1 LGWGFSAIYYGRK
14 EGHRLPDTCI
24 ESGTFTHIT
33 THRRFTMMNPFEL
46 RFSIFNTAK
55 DLMIKQHE
63 ANLAAWEVLN
73 KTSKEAAD
81 LAPKFP
87 TTEEIIDK
95 AIEINT
101 FISGQ
106 TTKELTNVAKKL
118 AGVSV
123 IF

>member
-1 LGWGFSAIYYGRK
+1 
-14 EGHRLPDTCI
+14 
-24 ESGTFTHIT
+24 
-33 THRRFTMMNPFEL
+33 
-46 RFSIFNTAK
+46 
-55 DLMIKQHE
+55 MIKQHE
-63 ANLAAWEVLN
+63 ANIAAWEVLN
-73 KTSKEAAD
+73 KTSKEAAE

-106 TTKELTNVAKKL
+106 TTKELASVAKKL

>member
-1 LGWGFSAIYYGRK
+1 
-14 EGHRLPDTCI
+14 
-24 ESGTFTHIT
+24 
-33 THRRFTMMNPFEL
+33 MNPFEL
-46 RFSIFNTAK
+46 RFSVFNTAK

-73 KTSKEAAD
+73 KTTKEAED

-87 TTEEIIDK
+87 TMEEIIDK

-101 FISGQ
+101 FISGS
-106 TTKELTNVAKKL
+106 TTRELTNLAKKMT
-118 AGVSV
+118 GVGV

>member
-1 LGWGFSAIYYGRK
+1 
-14 EGHRLPDTCI
+14 
-24 ESGTFTHIT
+24 
-33 THRRFTMMNPFEL
+33 MNPFEL

-55 DLMIKQHE
+55 DLLVKQHE

-73 KTSKEAAD
+73 KTTKEAEE

-101 FISGQ
+101 FISGN
-106 TTKELTNVAKKL
+106 TTKELANIAKRMS
-118 AGVSV
+118 GVSV

>member
-1 LGWGFSAIYYGRK
+1 MV
-14 EGHRLPDTCI
+14 T
-24 ESGTFTHIT
+24 
-33 THRRFTMMNPFEL
+33 PFEL

-63 ANLAAWEVLN
+63 ANLAAWEVIN
-73 KTSKEAAD
+73 KTTKEAAE
-81 LAPKFP
+81 LAPAFP

-101 FISGQ
+101 FISG
-106 TTKELTNVAKKL
+106 TYTKELAGIAKKM

>member
-1 LGWGFSAIYYGRK
+1 
-14 EGHRLPDTCI
+14 
-24 ESGTFTHIT
+24 
-33 THRRFTMMNPFEL
+33 MNPFEL

-55 DLMIKQHE
+55 DLMVKQHE
-63 ANLAAWEVLN
+63 ANMAAWELLN
-73 KTSKEAAD
+73 KTTKEAAE
-81 LAPKFP
+81 LAPQFP

-106 TTKELTNVAKKL
+106 TTKELANVAKKL

>member
-1 LGWGFSAIYYGRK
+1 
-14 EGHRLPDTCI
+14 
-24 ESGTFTHIT
+24 
-33 THRRFTMMNPFEL
+33 MNPFEL

-63 ANLAAWEVLN
+63 ANLAAWEVVN
-73 KTSKEAAD
+73 KTTKEAAE
-81 LAPKFP
+81 LAPAFP
-87 TTEEIIDK
+87 TMEKIIDK

-106 TTKELTNVAKKL
+106 TTKELTGLVKKMS
-118 AGVSV
+118 GVSV

>member
-1 LGWGFSAIYYGRK
+1 MVS
-14 EGHRLPDTCI
+14 
-24 ESGTFTHIT
+24 
-33 THRRFTMMNPFEL
+33 PFEL

-81 LAPKFP
+81 LTPKFP

-106 TTKELTNVAKKL
+106 TTKELASVAKKL

>member
-1 LGWGFSAIYYGRK
+1 MVS
-14 EGHRLPDTCI
+14 
-24 ESGTFTHIT
+24 
-33 THRRFTMMNPFEL
+33 PFEL

-81 LAPKFP
+81 LAPAFP
-87 TTEEIIDK
+87 TMEEIIDK
-95 AIEINT
+95 SIEINT
-101 FISGQ
+101 FISGA
-106 TTKELTNVAKKL
+106 TTKELTNLAKKMT
-118 AGVSV
+118 GVSV

>member
-1 LGWGFSAIYYGRK
+1 
-14 EGHRLPDTCI
+14 
-24 ESGTFTHIT
+24 
-33 THRRFTMMNPFEL
+33 MNPFEL

-55 DLMIKQHE
+55 DLLVKQHE

-73 KTSKEAAD
+73 KTTKEVEE

-101 FISGQ
+101 FISGS
-106 TTKELTNVAKKL
+106 TTKELANVAKKL
-118 AGVSV
+118 SGVSV

>member
-1 LGWGFSAIYYGRK
+1 MLS
-14 EGHRLPDTCI
+14 
-24 ESGTFTHIT
+24 
-33 THRRFTMMNPFEL
+33 PFEL
-46 RFSIFNTAK
+46 RFSIFNAAK
-55 DLMIKQHE
+55 DLLVKQHE

-73 KTSKEAAD
+73 KTTKEAAE

-101 FISGQ
+101 FISGN
-106 TTKELTNVAKKL
+106 TTKELVNVAKKL
-118 AGVSV
+118 SGVSV

>member
-1 LGWGFSAIYYGRK
+1 MVS
-14 EGHRLPDTCI
+14 
-24 ESGTFTHIT
+24 
-33 THRRFTMMNPFEL
+33 PFEL

-63 ANLAAWEVLN
+63 ASLAAWEVLN
-73 KTSKEAAD
+73 KTTKETAE

-106 TTKELTNVAKKL
+106 TTKELASVAKKL

>member
-1 LGWGFSAIYYGRK
+1 
-14 EGHRLPDTCI
+14 
-24 ESGTFTHIT
+24 
-33 THRRFTMMNPFEL
+33 MNAFEL

-81 LAPKFP
+81 LAPAFP
-87 TTEEIIDK
+87 TMEEIIDK
-95 AIEINT
+95 SIEINT
-101 FISGQ
+101 FISGA
-106 TTKELTNVAKKL
+106 TTKELTNLAKKMT
-118 AGVSV
+118 GVSV